1 MEKYPADFHPQPL
14 FSDIA
19 NEYNFR
25 GLYYLDIYPFGEPM
39 VFILDPSL
47 VSQITS
53 FSRHP
58 FANTFLRG
66 LVGTKS
72 IFSTQ
77 GSEWS
82 AQRSWFSPAFSAS
95 HILTL
100 VPGMIEETLVF
111 REKLTALAIQGKRF
125 SMNDLC
131 LRLAIDVIARSGFDI
146 RLKSQSHE
154 SELYDAFQGAIEWT
168 AGSTAGWLT
177 KILSPVMMDWYTR
190 KLDRHLGRVIRDK
203 YAGKAEDGASKS
215 ILDLALKGYQ
225 KENGKLENGGNPN
238 DDEEFMRIALDK

>member
-1 MEKYPADFHPQPL
+1 MKKYPADFHPQPM

-19 NEYNFR
+19 TQYNFR
-25 GLYYLDIYPFGEPM
+25 GLYYMDLYPFAEPM
-39 VFILDPSL
+39 VFILDPSI

-58 FANTFLRG
+58 HASAYLRG

-77 GSEWS
+77 GSEWA
-82 AQRSWFSPAFSAS
+82 AQRSWFSPAFSSS

-100 VPGMIEETLVF
+100 VPGMVEETLVF

-131 LRLAIDVIARSGFDI
+131 LRLAFDVIARSGFDI
-146 RLKSQSHE
+146 RVKSQSQE
-154 SELYDAFQGAIEWT
+154 SEVYDAFQGAVEWT
-168 AGSTAGWLT
+168 AGATASWLT
-177 KILSPVMMDWYTR
+177 KRLSPFMMDWYTR
-190 KLDRHLGRVIRDK
+190 KLDKYLGRIIRDR
-203 YAGKAEDGASKS
+203 YAGKVEDGASKS

-225 KENGKLENGGNPN
+225 KENGKLEGVSNAS
-238 DDEEFMRIALDK
+238 DDEDFMRIAVDK